1 MENLPRIIAQSI
13 VNDFFQ
19 GRVIVLVG
27 ARQTGKTTLSRMI
40 LERFEGQRKVKFI
53 NGDDPVD
60 REVLTD
66 KSLEYLK
73 QVVGDADI
81 LFIDEGQKIRTIGQT
96 LKLLVDF
103 YGATRQIIVTG
114 SSTINLLD
122 ATQESLTGRKF
133 VYRLYPLSISE
144 TIPDADILSIEKKWT
159 EFLLYGSYPRVM
171 QQASFENK
179 IRELREIVS
188 SYLYRDI
195 LEFQQIKNPDLLHKL
210 LQALALQIGAEV
222 SYPELAQTVGAD
234 KATVEKYVQLL
245 EHSFVVFRLPPYAG
259 NKRRTISKLRKIYF
273 WDLGVRNALIQ
284 NFNPLELRADSGALF
299 ENWMIAERMK
309 KNEYEQKLISS
320 YFWRTYDGN
329 EIDYLEEANQ
339 QTQGFEFK
347 LNYNKTTRAFEKA
360 GIPVTVIDSKQ
371 IAQFLYE

>member
-1 MENLPRIIAQSI
+1 MKMYSRLIAENMI
-13 VNDFFQ
+13 NDCFQ

-40 LERFEGQRKVKFI
+40 LERFEGQRAVKFI

-96 LKLLVDF
+96 LKLLVDY

-122 ATQESLTGRKF
+122 STQEPLTGRKY

-144 TIPDADILSIEKKWT
+144 VIPNADILAIEKKWM
-159 EFLLYGSYPRVM
+159 EFLLYGSYPRVI

-179 IRELREIVS
+179 IRELREIVA

-195 LEFQQIKNPDLLHKL
+195 LEFQQVKNPDVLHKL
-210 LQALALQIGAEV
+210 LQALALQIGSEV
-222 SYPELAQTVGAD
+222 SYVELAQTVGAD
-234 KATVEKYVQLL
+234 KSTVEKYVQLL
-245 EHSFVVFRLPPYAG
+245 EHSFVIFRLPPYAG

-284 NFNPLELRADSGALF
+284 NFNPLKLRSDSGALF
-299 ENWMIAERMK
+299 ENWIIAERMK
-309 KNEYEQKLISS
+309 KNEYGQKLVSS

-329 EIDYLEEANQ
+329 EIDYVEETNQ
-339 QTQGFEFK
+339 QTQGYEFK
-347 LNYNKTTRAFEKA
+347 LKYAKSTRLFEKA
-360 GIPVTVIDSKQ
+360 GMPVTIIDSEQ
-371 IAQFLYE
+371 ITQFLYE